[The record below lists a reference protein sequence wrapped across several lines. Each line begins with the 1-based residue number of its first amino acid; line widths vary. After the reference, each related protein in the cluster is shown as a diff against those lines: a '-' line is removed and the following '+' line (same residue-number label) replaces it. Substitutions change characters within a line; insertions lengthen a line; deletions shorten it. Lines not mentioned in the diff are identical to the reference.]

1 MYMWYDFLSELI
13 FFQINKIDQI
23 WYNTDLSDN
32 HFTNKTEK

>member
-23 WYNTDLSDN
+23 WYKTDLSDN